1 MQRQTIKDSSILV
14 VGGAGFIGS
23 HLVDKLISIGA
34 SQVLVLDSL
43 FIGKEINLSHAL
55 THGATLLVDDAENQE
70 ALAYIMEKHKID
82 IVFNCATKPLN
93 YSFINPS
100 NAFMTNVQVLKN
112 LLELQRKDA
121 FKTLCHFSSSEA
133 YGTAQ
138 YEPMDEGHPLLPTT
152 TYAAGKAAADLMLQS
167 YVKMFDLDA
176 FIVRPFNNYGPR
188 QNFEGAL
195 AGVIPLTIKKILQG
209 EPPEIHGDGKQT
221 RDFIYVKDTVDIVTK
236 LFPLISSGEC
246 VNITTDQQT
255 SIANVVKTIV
265 EVMDYKGNVLR
276 KPARIADVLNH
287 RGSDKRLQ
295 ELIGSY
301 PKTAFKDGI
310 GHTVDWVRDAAF
322 SHDR

>member
-55 THGATLLVDDAENQE
+55 THGATLLVDDAENPE
-70 ALAYIMEKHKID
+70 ALAYIMEKQKID

-221 RDFIYVKDTVDIVTK
+221 RDFIYVKDTVNIVTK
-236 LFPLISSGEC
+236 LFPIISSGEC

-295 ELIGSY
+295 DLIGSY